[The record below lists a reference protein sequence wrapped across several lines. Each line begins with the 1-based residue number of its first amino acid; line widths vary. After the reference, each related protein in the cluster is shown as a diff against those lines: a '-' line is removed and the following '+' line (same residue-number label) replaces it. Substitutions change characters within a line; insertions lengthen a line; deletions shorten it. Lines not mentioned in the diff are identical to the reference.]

1 MPTLK
6 AWWGGADL
14 ELQLRSGAMAAE
26 QAEEA
31 RRARAQ
37 ERGAL
42 VEALRREQLLERDDF
57 SFDDLR
63 SAVHRYLGRTEA
75 MLALAQI
82 EDIAAQEE
90 PVNVPNIPD
99 YPSWRRR
106 VEPSLEDLAAGGTFT
121 ALLEAL
127 AAERGAHGLQG
138 AHRAD

>member
-1 MPTLK
+1 ML
-6 AWWGGADL
+6 
-14 ELQLRSGAMAAE
+14 AAA

-37 ERGAL
+37 ERDAL
-42 VEALRREQLLERDDF
+42 VEALRRERLLERDDF
-57 SFDDLR
+57 SFDELR

-106 VEPSLEDLAAGGTFT
+106 VGPSLEELAAGGTFA

-127 AAERGAHGLQG
+127 TAERPPAAVHGAR
-138 AHRAD
+138 RAD